1 MNTRERAVIE
11 SAASCLMSLLAQEE
25 HTGELIPFDS
35 VFKVLQGGK
44 NNVERAKS
52 RQENGGDTK
61 ELPIDLKYGK
71 GTVRLRTRVRRNET
85 SIRNG
90 ENTKGDFT
98 KTKGTNRRY

>member
-11 SAASCLMSLLAQEE
+11 SAASSLMSLLAQEE

-44 NNVERAKS
+44 NNAERAKS
-52 RQENGGDTK
+52 RQENGGDAE

-71 GTVRLRTRVRRNET
+71 GTVRLRTRVLPSGRVYKYYEGARTTERN
-85 SIRNG
+85 
-90 ENTKGDFT
+90 K
-98 KTKGTNRRY
+98 YP